1 MPRAFMRRSVCPANR
16 MIDERRARRTD
27 LAHNVMSRADD
38 QCGNTARFDHVSD
51 ETHGLMTEGSVGDE
65 QGEVDLCL
73 HQLLR
78 ESRSESIFN
87 FLMFA
92 HAAHEGVV
100 KRREAPDGT
109 FPSQCSQCRA
119 RKDDF
124 RILFRHSPYARVMI
138 DNDRA
143 AARIRRHA
151 PVTQV
156 FARNKRFLVG

>member
-1 MPRAFMRRSVCPANR
+1 MPRAFMRRSECPANR
-16 MIDERRARRTD
+16 MIDERRARRSD
-27 LAHNVMSRADD
+27 LAHNVVSRADD
-38 QCGNTARFDHVSD
+38 QGGNTACFDHVSD

-73 HQLLR
+73 RQFLR

-87 FLMFA
+87 LLMLA

-100 KRREAPDGT
+100 KRREAADDTLPGQCNQRGT
-109 FPSQCSQCRA
+109 G
-119 RKDDF
+119 KDDF
-124 RILFRHSPYARVMI
+124 RILFRHGPYARVMI

-143 AARIRRHA
+143 AARIRRYA

-156 FARNKRFLVG
+156 FARNKRFLAG